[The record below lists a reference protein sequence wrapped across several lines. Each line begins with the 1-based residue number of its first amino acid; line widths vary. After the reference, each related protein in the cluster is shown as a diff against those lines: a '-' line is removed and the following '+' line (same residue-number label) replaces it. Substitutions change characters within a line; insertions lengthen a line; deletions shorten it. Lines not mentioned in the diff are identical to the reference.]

1 VLDRYKVVLKVKAP
15 NKLLSRAYNR
25 HREPCI
31 ATVAG
36 DCLCLTR
43 LRLFISVY
51 TIWVKK
57 GAEARSSAFYF
68 TELAVPLVYIF
79 IPRPCQSR
87 YYSSGR
93 RLPSRFTTPLC
104 LLFLGSSNCA
114 ARISFASFPWCHSSY
129 LDPQRPKRPQTS
141 PVIGSYYPVQQALA
155 PMATAEMTSTMQMA
169 RLLHP

>member
-1 VLDRYKVVLKVKAP
+1 MHSDCGRRLPLP
-15 NKLLSRAYNR
+15 N
-25 HREPCI
+25 E
-31 ATVAG
+31 
-36 DCLCLTR
+36 
-43 LRLFISVY
+43 
-51 TIWVKK
+51 
-57 GAEARSSAFYF
+57 AEAFHLHVYNLGEKGSRSQIVRFLFHGACR
-68 TELAVPLVYIF
+68 PLGVYIRL

-87 YYSSGR
+87 YDSSGR

-141 PVIGSYYPVQQALA
+141 PVIGSYHPVQQALA